1 MINLIQITK
10 SFHDNLVLRGIDL
23 ELPNTGLIT
32 VLGESGSGKSTLLSI
47 LGGLDRPSKGEIL
60 FDGKTIND
68 MDDYREKNIS
78 YIFQDC
84 FLLEN
89 NTVYDNLYQYLL
101 LLGITDIKEA
111 ERRIDQAL
119 NIVKLKKYKK
129 HEVKNLS
136 GGERQRVG
144 IARAILRKNKIIL
157 ADEPTGNLDI
167 DNARLIMDI
176 LKGVS
181 KDSLV
186 VLVTH
191 NKFLAEEYSDKIY
204 TLLDGSITNT
214 YTPIGD
220 KADFSNNI
228 YLSDFTLNEV
238 SKDEVKIQTYDIDKL
253 DISFYSIRGQIYY
266 KSNQKIKNIEDGP
279 YALLNKREENS
290 FKEVQ
295 NISLEYNEVPYK
307 KNRRKEAVLYFFNK
321 SKLNVLNRI
330 FLVCIGFLLF
340 MFSFFLTMS
349 TKVDET
355 KVRYTDTAYLVNKNI
370 HNDGNDKHLDSS
382 SLEDLIIENKVTNIV
397 EEQVFDFYLFF
408 NSYVKGKSEKAL
420 YAPLEYNNKS
430 VLYGVSTV
438 NKNEVIVSKALADS
452 IRGDIALESILDYS
466 LNINGTK
473 TNKRIVGI
481 TDSQN
486 YEVFYYNEMEYSLG
500 MNAFSFDGTYK
511 KILVV
516 DDYLNESISLTRGNL
531 PKNKKEILALDDG
544 KTEISSKMGEYLIS
558 GFYELDASIAEDDKY
573 EYILSIEAA
582 SFRNEYNMIRKIFN
596 SKQVKNYLF
605 NLHIDNV
612 YKNVCL
618 EKDYQYDAFFGEA
631 HEKLISFVVPSL
643 GISVLI
649 LGYVILMSFLMIR
662 KMEDKLAFERVLGK
676 KKFDVTLKVLLSSL
690 IDAIIFIGV
699 PYLLSGFVLLGLI
712 KLNKTFSLGL
722 SIINPYSS
730 VSFYIVLLGMV
741 LLYGLFIM
749 IASMLKLKS
758 NPSSLMK
765 RIKK

>member
-1 MINLIQITK
+1 MKYSTIMK
-10 SFHDNLVLRGIDL
+10 W
-23 ELPNTGLIT
+23 NTL
-32 VLGESGSGKSTLLSI
+32 
-47 LGGLDRPSKGEIL
+47 
-60 FDGKTIND
+60 
-68 MDDYREKNIS
+68 
-78 YIFQDC
+78 
-84 FLLEN
+84 
-89 NTVYDNLYQYLL
+89 
-101 LLGITDIKEA
+101 
-111 ERRIDQAL
+111 
-119 NIVKLKKYKK
+119 
-129 HEVKNLS
+129 
-136 GGERQRVG
+136 
-144 IARAILRKNKIIL
+144 
-157 ADEPTGNLDI
+157 
-167 DNARLIMDI
+167 
-176 LKGVS
+176 
-181 KDSLV
+181 
-186 VLVTH
+186 
-191 NKFLAEEYSDKIY
+191 
-204 TLLDGSITNT
+204 
-214 YTPIGD
+214 
-220 KADFSNNI
+220 
-228 YLSDFTLNEV
+228 
-238 SKDEVKIQTYDIDKL
+238 
-253 DISFYSIRGQIYY
+253 
-266 KSNQKIKNIEDGP
+266 
-279 YALLNKREENS
+279 
-290 FKEVQ
+290 
-295 NISLEYNEVPYK
+295 
-307 KNRRKEAVLYFFNK
+307 
-321 SKLNVLNRI
+321 
-330 FLVCIGFLLF
+330 
-340 MFSFFLTMS
+340 
-349 TKVDET
+349 
-355 KVRYTDTAYLVNKNI
+355 
-370 HNDGNDKHLDSS
+370 
-382 SLEDLIIENKVTNIV
+382 
-397 EEQVFDFYLFF
+397 
-408 NSYVKGKSEKAL
+408 
-420 YAPLEYNNKS
+420 
-430 VLYGVSTV
+430 
-438 NKNEVIVSKALADS
+438 
-452 IRGDIALESILDYS
+452 
-466 LNINGTK
+466 
-473 TNKRIVGI
+473 
-481 TDSQN
+481 
-486 YEVFYYNEMEYSLG
+486 
-500 MNAFSFDGTYK
+500 SFDGTYK

-699 PYLLSGFVLLGLI
+699 PSKSNEDLNLFSGFVLLGLI

>member
-101 LLGITDIKEA
+101 LLGITDTKEA

-144 IARAILRKNKIIL
+144 IARATLRKNKIIL

-191 NKFLAEEYSDKIY
+191 NKLLAEEYSDKIY

-279 YALLNKREENS
+279 YTLLNKREENS

-340 MFSFFLTMS
+340 MVSFFLTMS

-370 HNDGNDKHLDSS
+370 HNDGNGKHLDSS
-382 SLEDLIIENKVTNIV
+382 SLEDLIIENKVTDIV

-452 IRGDIALESILDYS
+452 IRGDIALENILDYS